1 MTSRPRAP
9 RSRRITL
16 LVNAAEDTALDEA
29 ARQKGVSRSDVLRES
44 LRPYLGVIR
53 GEQGAGVPSIRRGET
68 A

>member
-1 MTSRPRAP
+1 
-9 RSRRITL
+9 
-16 LVNAAEDTALDEA
+16 VNAAEDTALDEA

>member
-1 MTSRPRAP
+1 MARSDVSVDATSVY
-9 RSRRITL
+9 SFTT
-16 LVNAAEDTALDEA
+16 EDTALDEA

-53 GEQGAGVPSIRRGET
+53 GEQGAGVHSIRRGET